1 MVVSTK
7 TDEQE
12 IKELGM
18 KVESV
23 KKYVED
29 KATIK
34 KIIYVKNKLLNYV
47 VLPNDS

>member
-1 MVVSTK
+1 MLVST
-7 TDEQE
+7 EINERE

-23 KKYVED
+23 KKYIED
-29 KATIK
+29 QATVK

-47 VLPNDS
+47 VVPK